1 MRSKYLILFL
11 FGFLFSMS
19 AHASE
24 DELKKLIAVQQAQMA
39 QMKAEFEAYK
49 KDQKTTLDGL
59 QNTVQKLQDTD
70 AALKKG
76 NRSSCYELILNP
88 GYYANSPNLAVIHP
102 LPEESTI
109 EGNSQVGPLSKLMC
123 KPGYF
128 LSGLRVWNFEKILD
142 RAYCC
147 SL

>member
-1 MRSKYLILFL
+1 MSAKYRILFL
-11 FGFLFSMS
+11 IGFLFSMS

-24 DELKKLIAVQQAQMA
+24 EELKKVIAIQQAQMA
-39 QMKAEFEAYK
+39 QMKADFEAYK
-49 KDQKTTLDGL
+49 KAQKTALDGL
-59 QNTVQKLQDTD
+59 QGSVQKLQDTD

-88 GYYANSPNLAVIHP
+88 GYYSNSPNLSVINP

-109 EGNSQVGPLSKLMC
+109 EGNNQVGPLSKLMC

-128 LSGLRVWNFEKILD
+128 LSGLRVWNFDKILD

>member
-1 MRSKYLILFL
+1 MRSKYLIFFL
-11 FGFLFSMS
+11 SAFLFSMT
-19 AHASE
+19 AQASE
-24 DELKKLIAVQQAQMA
+24 AELKKVIAIQQAQMA

-49 KDQKTTLDGL
+49 KTQKTALDGL

-70 AALKKG
+70 NALKKG
-76 NRSSCYELILNP
+76 NRSSCYELVLNP
-88 GYYANSPNLAVIHP
+88 GYYANSPNLSVINP
-102 LPEESTI
+102 LPEDSTI

-123 KPGYF
+123 KSGYF
-128 LSGLRVWNFEKILD
+128 LSGLRVWNFDKILD